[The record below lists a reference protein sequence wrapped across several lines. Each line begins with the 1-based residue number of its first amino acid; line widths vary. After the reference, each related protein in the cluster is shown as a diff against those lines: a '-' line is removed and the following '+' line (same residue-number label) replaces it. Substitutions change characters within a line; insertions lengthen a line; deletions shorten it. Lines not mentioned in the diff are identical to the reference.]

1 MSKKNFEVFKYC
13 LFLPMH
19 FAPYIYLAFIIIN
32 IMCAIIPSIE
42 IYIWKR
48 MLELL
53 QDRFDMHRLLIV
65 LIIYITLSILCKL
78 ADSTKNVIEERLIDK
93 IQFNVDL
100 EIMKKYSCL
109 DAEFYDNPF
118 NIDKI
123 DLVKNSK
130 MSISEGVLW
139 PIKLIK
145 ALVQY
150 SSVTFLLL
158 KFSPILSLVFIFT
171 SVPQAI
177 STTRL
182 ETDLNQSDID
192 TMEEQRK
199 KEYYKS
205 ILLDKNLLNF

>member
-1 MSKKNFEVFKYC
+1 
-13 LFLPMH
+13 MH

-100 EIMKKYSCL
+100 EIIK
-109 DAEFYDNPF
+109 
-118 NIDKI
+118 NIVVLMRSFMI
-123 DLVKNSK
+123 IH
-130 MSISEGVLW
+130 SI
-139 PIKLIK
+139 
-145 ALVQY
+145 
-150 SSVTFLLL
+150 
-158 KFSPILSLVFIFT
+158 
-171 SVPQAI
+171 
-177 STTRL
+177 
-182 ETDLNQSDID
+182 
-192 TMEEQRK
+192 
-199 KEYYKS
+199 
-205 ILLDKNLLNF
+205 

>member
-78 ADSTKNVIEERLIDK
+78 ADSTKNVIEERI
-93 IQFNVDL
+93 
-100 EIMKKYSCL
+100 
-109 DAEFYDNPF
+109 
-118 NIDKI
+118 
-123 DLVKNSK
+123 
-130 MSISEGVLW
+130 
-139 PIKLIK
+139 
-145 ALVQY
+145 
-150 SSVTFLLL
+150 
-158 KFSPILSLVFIFT
+158 
-171 SVPQAI
+171 AI
-177 STTRL
+177 SL
-182 ETDLNQSDID
+182 
-192 TMEEQRK
+192 
-199 KEYYKS
+199 
-205 ILLDKNLLNF
+205 